1 MRYRKVALIGLEV
14 VFVAAVIVIA
24 VCQPKLEIP
33 WWLIPFLPLAVMRAS
48 VTVSENEVMSWLR
61 EPFCVTVPDDC
72 GAGLSVNPKPGSVI
86 GALLACPICAGT
98 WCALVLVALYALLP
112 SVGTVAIVVLGAA
125 GASEFLYY
133 AKERQSWSARLAR
146 SQDGQI
152 ERPRRIL
159 VEDGKPG
166 PESRARSP
174 RPTTSP
180 CTWTIAKD

>member
-1 MRYRKVALIGLEV
+1 MMRNRKFALIGIEV
-14 VFVAAVIVIA
+14 IFVAAVIIVA
-24 VCQPKLEIP
+24 VYQPKLEIP

-61 EPFCVTVPDDC
+61 EPFCVTAPDDC
-72 GAGLSVNPKPGSVI
+72 GAGLSVTPKPGSVI
-86 GALLACPICAGT
+86 GALLACPICSGT

-152 ERPRRIL
+152 ERPKRIP

-166 PESRARSP
+166 AFASTDDFAVRLGNREKLS
-174 RPTTSP
+174 
-180 CTWTIAKD
+180 